1 MSKILAALAIL
12 VGASSMAS
20 AETLKLYAA
29 GSLKR
34 ALGDVAKA
42 YEAASGDTVETAFGA
57 SGLMRKRIE
66 SGETAHDFASA
77 NMKHPKALVEQG
89 KGKTVIEFAGNKLC
103 AIAQPDVKVNSETLL
118 DVLLDEKVRLG
129 TSTPRA
135 DPSGDYAWAL
145 FGKAEKLKAGSL
157 AALDKKAMKLTGGAD
172 TEKAPKGRNQYGWVM
187 GEKKADVFLTYCTNA
202 VLARKEVADLQIIQI
217 PENLSVG
224 ATYGL
229 MVLDGAPAQANRL
242 ADFILGQQGQ
252 KILGSYGFK
261 TVKDAT

>member
-1 MSKILAALAIL
+1 MSRILLALVIL
-12 VGASSMAS
+12 IAGNAMAS

-42 YEAASGDTVETAFGA
+42 FEEASGNTVETAFGA

-66 SGETAHDFASA
+66 SGETAHVFASA
-77 NMKHPKALVEQG
+77 NMKHPEALVAQG
-89 KGKTVIEFAGNKLC
+89 KGTSVIRFAGNELC
-103 AIAQPDVKVNSETLL
+103 AIAQPEVKVSSETLL
-118 DVLLDEKVRLG
+118 DVLLDDKVRLG
-129 TSTPRA
+129 TSTPKA
-135 DPSGDYAWAL
+135 DPSGDYAWQL
-145 FGKAEKLKAGSL
+145 FRKADKIRSGAF
-157 AALDKKAMKLTGGAD
+157 ATLDKKAMKLTGGPK
-172 TEKAPKGRNQYGWVM
+172 TRKAPKGRNQYGWVM

-202 VLARKEVADLQIIQI
+202 VLAQKEIADLQIVQI

-229 MVLDGAPAQANRL
+229 MVLKGAPAQADTL
-242 ADFILGQQGQ
+242 AKFILAEEGQ

-261 TVKDAT
+261 TVSHTN